1 MEGRRRWEQLAWGFR
16 VVFCVNR
23 AWHGLAF
30 LILFISSLSP
40 CSSTLSRRVDGC
52 LQDVRWHACGC
63 GGLPEV
69 GR

>member
-1 MEGRRRWEQLAWGFR
+1 MEGRRRWEELAWGFR
-16 VVFCVNR
+16 FVFVFIG
-23 AWHGLAF
+23 HGMVRRF
-30 LILFISSLSP
+30 SFSRSLFSS